1 MYVLTL
7 NGIKVYTSYRLEL
20 WTRFISSLSKSLDHI
35 PGLFYNTYLIK
46 KNETFTFIVHLI
58 QPYSISTTNGLSMVF
73 HFI

>member
-20 WTRFISSLSKSLDHI
+20 WTRFIRSKTLDHI

-46 KNETFTFIVHLI
+46 KN
-58 QPYSISTTNGLSMVF
+58 
-73 HFI
+73 